1 MDRLQYIY
9 EVIAKEGFSDLAL
22 QEIDNYTKDIQNGT
36 EDFSRFNLSEHAGLC
51 KGGAHLIGASI
62 VACYATASITA
73 GSDVE
78 SSQGSPANWEI
89 DEQQEQ
95 LIEQWA
101 KAANLWE
108 ENSEQFL
115 IEEFGPM
122 ITYDADISNI
132 ERGCDNAARTQ
143 SH

>member
-89 DEQQEQ
+89 DEKQEQ
-95 LIEQWA
+95 LIESRRA
-101 KAANLWE
+101 
-108 ENSEQFL
+108 FL
-115 IEEFGPM
+115 TTIREYFARVKM
-122 ITYDADISNI
+122 FIDIFYRKPC
-132 ERGCDNAARTQ
+132 ERLEG
-143 SH
+143 